1 MKIINVF
8 FITIAIFIE
17 SSAFA
22 QAEVVITP
30 KTITLNTTR
39 GEKITRIV
47 ALRTNEKIS
56 NLKAVA
62 LDSFSADNSVVLP
75 AAAIRIPSPPTPVNT
90 QELISFPVEFNLQSV
105 PSGEFTGEIVLL
117 YEQAEKVIP
126 VIVRVKDSWPL
137 PLITLLLGTAIGMAV
152 SAYSSQGKLSD
163 EVAVRLENL
172 RTQIDPDRA
181 KAHSFWSRAD
191 MHLTIAKQAHD
202 AKQIVDAQSALND
215 AKAVWNKWLQ
225 QRPNWLIQF
234 DYCQTLLKRLEKDDL
249 KSTSTLYVQAIDR
262 ELKETLNNA
271 VDIATPEELRQ
282 RLDKISEKLNTYI
295 RLNTQLNKLEGL
307 TNFFKS
313 EEDDEW
319 NDKAENLASLNN
331 EQHDKWNDT
340 AEYLKQRLSMLLP
353 SQDAEVQELQT
364 DINKDIENLRKL
376 GAKADEATSK
386 GMDDGNT
393 EPNLV
398 LPAPSLWYSDVHI
411 WRKIASLWQTA
422 KGRLKLFYISSFLI
436 SFSVLAGGGFNQLY
450 WTKPTFGANGWGDY
464 FTLLALGF
472 GAEATRNVVT
482 QVASKADKSAS

>member
-1 MKIINVF
+1 M
-8 FITIAIFIE
+8 TILIK

-30 KTITLNTTR
+30 KTITLNATR
-39 GEKITRIV
+39 GEKITRLV

-75 AAAIRIPSPPTPVNT
+75 ASAIRIASPPTPVDT
-90 QELISFPVEFNLQSV
+90 QQLISFPVEFNLQSV

-117 YEQAEKVIP
+117 YGQAEKVIP

-137 PLITLLLGTAIGMAV
+137 PLITLLLGIAIGMAV

-163 EVAVRLENL
+163 EVAVSLENL
-172 RTQIDPDRA
+172 RTQIDPDLA

-191 MHLTIAKQAHD
+191 MYLTMAKQAHD
-202 AKQIVDAQSALND
+202 AKQIADAQSDLNN

-225 QRPNWLIQF
+225 QRPSWLIQF
-234 DYCQTLLKRLEKDDL
+234 DYCHTLLKRLEKDDL
-249 KSTSTLYVQAIDR
+249 KSTSTLYVQEIVR
-262 ELKETLNNA
+262 ELKSTLNNA

-295 RLNTQLNKLEGL
+295 RLKTQLNKLESL
-307 TNFFKS
+307 TNSLKND
-313 EEDDEW
+313 EDEEW
-319 NDKAENLASLNN
+319 NDRAEDLAR
-331 EQHDKWNDT
+331 
-340 AEYLKQRLSMLLP
+340 LKKEERDRDDRVEDLTQRLSMLLP
-353 SQDAEVQELQT
+353 SQDAGIQELQT
-364 DINKDIENLRKL
+364 DITKDIEKLRAL
-376 GAKADEATSK
+376 GAQVVQAISK
-386 GMDDGNT
+386 GSDDEST
-393 EPNLV
+393 EPDLV
-398 LPAPSLWYSDVHI
+398 LHAPSLWDSDDHI

-422 KGRLKLFYISSFLI
+422 KGRLKLFYISSVLI
-436 SFSVLAGGGFNQLY
+436 SFTVLAGGGFNQLY

-464 FTLLALGF
+464 FSLLALGF

-482 QVASKADKSAS
+482 QVARKADKSAS